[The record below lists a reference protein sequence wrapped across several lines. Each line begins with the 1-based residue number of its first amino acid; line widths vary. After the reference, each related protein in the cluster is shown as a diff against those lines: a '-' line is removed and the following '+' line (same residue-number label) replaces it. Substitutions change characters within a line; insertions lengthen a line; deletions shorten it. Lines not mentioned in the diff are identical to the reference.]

1 MQRRRF
7 LQTGIATCGARI
19 LEAEGFGFNASQG
32 AETKPALATT
42 TQAWGES
49 ISIRTYLCREA
60 ERITGQALS
69 ACKDRNAWTRSL
81 ADRRRQYMEMMGV
94 DGLPPYDQR
103 PPLNVKVTGV
113 VERPKY
119 RIEKLYYES
128 LPNLFVTGNLYIPK
142 GLSSPAP
149 AVLYVCGHSNK
160 QKSHYQAHPRRFAE
174 LGFVCLLIETLE
186 GEETHGYHHGVYEKG
201 WFHWFS
207 RGYTTAGVEMWNGI
221 RGIDLLIQRSE
232 VDTKRL
238 GVTGLS
244 GGGSYSWWVGAGDE
258 RVKVV
263 GPACGTSTLLSYVYD
278 RTIDSNC
285 DCQWWTNSYKWD
297 MADVGALIA
306 PRALLIA
313 DAEQDIHFTL
323 ASTRAIHQQLKP
335 LYAQLGVPENLA
347 RVDAPGA
354 HGYYPL
360 SRTTIFSWFVK
371 HLQGRIIPPA
381 EIGDVDERPEVQES
395 EETLRVHSNGQPAG
409 SRVTT
414 IQDSFVKLA
423 EPPQI
428 ADAEGLKKAR
438 ESVIAGLRRKS
449 FAAFPATPPPLN
461 LHIEHE
467 FEERDAKGS
476 FFHFASEEGWKLRG
490 ALHLA
495 KSINK
500 PVPAVVGLCSPNDY
514 AEKDDWR
521 GGAVELFLKPIQAP
535 WAKIPIELR
544 GTGETVWGETLHWH
558 VRRTAAW
565 TGRTLASMWVYD
577 TLRALAAAR
586 ELPQVDARQIALAAR
601 GQMTVVALY
610 AALLDGHVNTL
621 FLEAPPA
628 TQDAPSQP
636 DGRGDA
642 LEMLACLR
650 VTDLAQVAGLL
661 YPTELVFIG
670 ECPSTYEWAQN
681 LYQKLGNAERF
692 RRIAKL
698 EDWRTS

>member
-1 MQRRRF
+1 
-7 LQTGIATCGARI
+7 
-19 LEAEGFGFNASQG
+19 
-32 AETKPALATT
+32 
-42 TQAWGES
+42 
-49 ISIRTYLCREA
+49 
-60 ERITGQALS
+60 
-69 ACKDRNAWTRSL
+69 
-81 ADRRRQYMEMMGV
+81 
-94 DGLPPYDQR
+94 
-103 PPLNVKVTGV
+103 
-113 VERPKY
+113 
-119 RIEKLYYES
+119 
-128 LPNLFVTGNLYIPK
+128 
-142 GLSSPAP
+142 
-149 AVLYVCGHSNK
+149 
-160 QKSHYQAHPRRFAE
+160 
-174 LGFVCLLIETLE
+174 
-186 GEETHGYHHGVYEKG
+186 
-201 WFHWFS
+201 
-207 RGYTTAGVEMWNGI
+207 
-221 RGIDLLIQRSE
+221 
-232 VDTKRL
+232 
-238 GVTGLS
+238 
-244 GGGSYSWWVGAGDE
+244 
-258 RVKVV
+258 
-263 GPACGTSTLLSYVYD
+263 
-278 RTIDSNC
+278 
-285 DCQWWTNSYKWD
+285 
-297 MADVGALIA
+297 
-306 PRALLIA
+306 
-313 DAEQDIHFTL
+313 
-323 ASTRAIHQQLKP
+323 
-335 LYAQLGVPENLA
+335 
-347 RVDAPGA
+347 
-354 HGYYPL
+354 
-360 SRTTIFSWFVK
+360 
-371 HLQGRIIPPA
+371 
-381 EIGDVDERPEVQES
+381 
-395 EETLRVHSNGQPAG
+395 LRVLSDGQPSG

-428 ADAEGLKKAR
+428 SDTQGLKKAR
-438 ESVIAGLRRKS
+438 ESVIAELRRKS

-461 LHIEHE
+461 LRIEHE

-476 FFHFASEEGWKLRG
+476 IFHFASEEGWKLRG
-490 ALHLA
+490 TLHLA
-495 KSINK
+495 KSIDK
-500 PVPAVVGLCSPNDY
+500 PVPAVVGLCSPNDD

-521 GGAVELFLKPIQAP
+521 GGAVELFLKPLQAP

-610 AALLDGHVNTL
+610 AALLDGHINTL

-670 ECPSTYEWAQN
+670 ECPSTYDWAQN